1 MASLLTVDDVLR
13 GVLGE
18 EGDSDSNFDGYTSG
32 EDDSGVN
39 GGGDQDGG
47 DQDGG
52 DSRNGGSAG
61 GDGNGSSSSGI
72 PRYLH
77 QRGCTTDM
85 SNRRPVDF
93 FHLFVTD
100 GMLEEIVTETNLYAQ
115 QYLDTHDLLP
125 TSRLQ
130 QWKSAQHD
138 IVELKKYLALVI
150 GMGIVNLPRV
160 EDAWVTTWP
169 FTSSAFSGIMSRNRF
184 SLVMR
189 FLHLNDSRG

>member
-1 MASLLTVDDVLR
+1 MASLRTVEDVLR
-13 GVLGE
+13 DVLGE
-18 EGDSDSNFDGYTSG
+18 EGDSDSDFDGYASG

-39 GGGDQDGG
+39 GGD

-52 DSRNGGSAG
+52 DSRNRGSAR
-61 GDGNGSSSSGI
+61 GDDNCSSSSRI
-72 PRYLH
+72 PEYLH
-77 QRGCTTDM
+77 LRGCTTDM

-100 GMLEEIVTETNLYAQ
+100 GMLEEIVTETNLYTQ

-138 IVELKKYLALVI
+138 IVELKKYQALVI

-184 SLVMR
+184 SLVMH